1 MARLNLLEETRY
13 EKLPVT
19 VYGNQQQ
26 ASLAVAARIAA
37 LIKSKD
43 AKGEKT
49 VLGLATGVTPIGVY
63 AELVRLH
70 KEEGLSFKNVVTF
83 NLDEY
88 YPMQPTAAQSYVTF
102 MNENIFGHVDIDRNN
117 VHIPDGTLGKEEVA
131 AFCLDYEQKITRLGG
146 LDLQILG
153 IGRTGHIGFNEPGS
167 APNSGTRL
175 VTLDDLTRNDA
186 SRDFGGKQNVPT
198 KAITMGIGTI
208 FKAREIILM
217 AWSQKKAPIIKKA
230 VEGEMSG
237 DVPATYLQLSEHVE
251 FVLDEAA
258 ASQLTRFDTPWL
270 VKDCHWE
277 NGLKKKA
284 VIWLAETVNK
294 PILKLTEEDYNN
306 HGMAQLAVEQ
316 GPVYNINI
324 DIFNQL
330 QHTITGWPGGK
341 PHADDSQ
348 RPERAQPARKRSI
361 IFSPHPDDDVI
372 SMGGTFIRLVDQG
385 HDVHVAYQ
393 TSGNT
398 AVWDDDVLRF
408 VEFAIDFNESIGED
422 NTRLKKSYEEMRAFM
437 PTKKPNQVDT
447 KEIRDV
453 KGFIRKTEAISGA
466 RYAGLEDDHI
476 HFMALPF
483 YETGKF
489 KKNSVGEED
498 IQMTID
504 LLQKVKPHQ
513 IFAAGDFA
521 DPHGTHLVC
530 FNIILAALHRLR
542 ATEDWVKDC
551 WLWMYRGAWH
561 EFETWEI
568 EMAVPLSPQ
577 EVVRKRNAIFKHQ
590 SQKDR
595 PVFPGDD
602 AREFWV
608 RAEDRTRE
616 TAKAYDKLGMA
627 EYEAMEAFVK
637 YIF

>member
-19 VYGNQQQ
+19 VYANSSE
-26 ASLAVAARIAA
+26 ASIAVAGRIAK
-37 LIKSKD
+37 LIRDKQ

-49 VLGLATGVTPIGVY
+49 VLGLATGVTPIAVY

-70 KEEGLSFKNVVTF
+70 KNEGLSFKNVITF

-102 MNENIFGHVDIDRNN
+102 MQEQLFSHIDIDQSN
-117 VHIPDGTLGKEEVA
+117 VHIPDGTLAPEEIA
-131 AFCLDYEQKITRLGG
+131 AWCLNYEKQIEAVGG

-175 VTLDDLTRNDA
+175 VTLDDLTRTDA

-217 AWSQKKAPIIKKA
+217 AWNQKKAAIVKKA
-230 VEGEMSG
+230 VEGEISG
-237 DVPATYLQLSEHVE
+237 EVPATYLQLSDKVE
-251 FVLDEAA
+251 FVLDADA
-258 ASQLTRFDTPWL
+258 ASELTRFDTPWL
-270 VKDCHWE
+270 VKDCVW
-277 NGLKKKA
+277 NNDLKKKA
-284 VIWLAETVNK
+284 VIWLSCKLDK
-294 PILKLTEEDYNN
+294 PILKLVEEDYNN
-306 HGMAQLAVEQ
+306 NGMAQLAVEQ
-316 GPVYNINI
+316 GPVYQINI
-324 DIFNQL
+324 DLFSQL

-341 PHADDSQ
+341 PNADDSE
-348 RPERAQPARKRSI
+348 RPERALPAKKRVI

-372 SMGGTFIRLVDQG
+372 SMGGTFIRLVDQK

-398 AVWDDDVLRF
+398 AVWDDDVLRYM
-408 VEFAIDFNESIGED
+408 EFTIDFNNSIGED
-422 NTRLKKSYEEMRAFM
+422 TSKLVAIHNDMRKFFVKKQ
-437 PTKKPNQVDT
+437 PNQIDT
-447 KEIRDV
+447 PEVRTV

-466 RYAGLEDDHI
+466 RYAGLKDDHI

-483 YETGKF
+483 YETGKVV
-489 KKNSVGEED
+489 KNPVTDED
-498 IQMTID
+498 VQLTID
-504 LLQKVKPHQ
+504 LLQQVKPHQ

-521 DPHGTHLVC
+521 DPHGTHVVC
-530 FNIILAALHRLR
+530 FNIILNALRKLKQ
-542 ATEDWVKDC
+542 TESWVKDC
-551 WLWMYRGAWH
+551 RLWMYRGAWQ
-561 EFETWEI
+561 EFAIHEI
-568 EMAVPLSPQ
+568 EMAVPLSPA
-577 EVVRKRNAIFKHQ
+577 EVLRKRYAIFKHQ

-595 PVFPGDD
+595 AVFPGED

-608 RAEDRTRE
+608 RAEDRNRE
-616 TAKAYDKLGMA
+616 TAESYDRLGLA
-627 EYEAMEAFVK
+627 QYAAIEAFK
-637 YIF
+637 RFDY